1 MQSLNVCVDGRA
13 DPVDQLQEL
22 LESPTLFQVRSS
34 ITQKKIIFCVEGN
47 IAVGKSTLLL
57 ALERSLGTNNDT
69 VRVIP
74 EPVDEWRRVDM
85 GNDLNLLSAMYNN
98 TISASTFQLAVA
110 PARLASLVA
119 ALHEP
124 NVRVI
129 LFERSPWSER
139 IMFANTNL
147 NDGDL
152 RAYNYAQKST
162 MNALFSTVKVEVGLV
177 FIHLTLPSEE
187 IMHRI
192 TYRNRPEEATL
203 SRDYIE
209 RLQTAEM
216 NMERAL
222 AQEGYDIKTLTGT
235 VRHVYCSALPTPDK
249 VAAQVA
255 ATIRNILESQ
265 TTYECF
271 FDDQPH
277 PPPTNP
283 PTNQTWV
290 LNTNNS
296 LTKYAQPLT
305 RSESETD
312 AMESIEK
319 LRSTIAIRS
328 STARQKM
335 DESRD
340 SSRKVSPVASPNT
353 TNSLFVNGQVSLSP
367 HEHAAEALCIGASLV
382 DQPTVT
388 SHVQLGGEQV

>member
-1 MQSLNVCVDGRA
+1 MQPLNVCVDGGG
-13 DPVDQLQEL
+13 DPVNQLQQL
-22 LESPTLFQVRSS
+22 LESPTLFRVRSS
-34 ITQKKIIFCVEGN
+34 ITQKKIIFFVEGN
-47 IAVGKSTLLL
+47 IAVGKSTLLS
-57 ALERSLGTNNDT
+57 ALERSLGSNEDT

-85 GNDLNLLSAMYNN
+85 GNGLNLLSAMYNN

-124 NVRVI
+124 SVRVI

-139 IMFANTNL
+139 LMFANTNL

-152 RAYNYAQKST
+152 RAYNYAQQST

-177 FIHLTLPSEE
+177 FIHLTLPPEE
-187 IMHRI
+187 IMQRI
-192 TYRNRPEEATL
+192 SCRNRPEEATL
-203 SRDYIE
+203 SREYIE

-216 NMERAL
+216 NMEHAL
-222 AQEGYDIKTLTGT
+222 AQEGYNIKTLSGT
-235 VRHVYCSALPTPDK
+235 VRHVYCSALPTPDQ

-255 ATIRNILESQ
+255 ATISHILESQ
-265 TTYECF
+265 TTYECLF
-271 FDDQPH
+271 DDDQPH

-283 PTNQTWV
+283 PVNQALV
-290 LNTNNS
+290 LNTNDS
-296 LTKYAQPLT
+296 LTKYAHPLT

-319 LRSTIAIRS
+319 LRPAIAARS

-335 DESRD
+335 DESREG
-340 SSRKVSPVASPNT
+340 SRKVSPVASPNMI
-353 TNSLFVNGQVSLSP
+353 SKSP
-367 HEHAAEALCIGASLV
+367 HEHTAEAPCIGASLV
-382 DQPTVT
+382 DHPTVT
-388 SHVQLGGEQV
+388 SHVQLGGEPV